1 MKEQEIITK
10 EEADRLMEEDK
21 EAEDEIRARNLRIGA
36 GAISFLAVLLASGI
50 GFTIYK
56 HHNSPKKS
64 FHYKVTHD
72 GKIQVSGRVKFKEVK
87 ENWYLFEK
95 ELNNGEP
102 RLYIVD
108 QRFFGDLIDIHTD
121 QIIGNSVIH
130 YGEYV
135 DETILNM
142 EHLEPYLITYDM
154 VYDSYTIE
162 DMDRLLGLIE
172 ENYEYTI
179 PDESEKVMMKTPE
192 QTLEQTID

>member
-1 MKEQEIITK
+1 MKDQEIITK
-10 EEADRLMEEDK
+10 EEAERLMEED
-21 EAEDEIRARNLRIGA
+21 EDKNEEIRVRNLRIGA

-87 ENWYLFEK
+87 ENWYLLEK
-95 ELNNGEP
+95 ELNNGNP

-108 QRFFGDLIDIHTD
+108 QSFGGNLTNIHTD
-121 QIIGNSVIH
+121 KIIGNSVIH
-130 YGEYV
+130 YGEYM

-142 EHLEPYLITYDM
+142 AHLEPYLITYDM
-154 VYDSYTIE
+154 VYDSYTLE

-192 QTLEQTID
+192 QTLE

>member
-1 MKEQEIITK
+1 MKDQEVITK

-21 EAEDEIRARNLRIGA
+21 EAEDEIRARNLRVGA
-36 GAISFLAVLLASGI
+36 GVISLVTVLLAGGI
-50 GFTIYK
+50 GITMYK

-108 QRFFGDLIDIHTD
+108 ESFGGNLTNIHTN
-121 QIIGNSVIH
+121 QIIGYSNRDR
-130 YGEYV
+130 YGFA
-135 DETILNM
+135 DETLLNI

-162 DMDRLLGLIE
+162 DMDQLLGLIE
-172 ENYEYTI
+172 ANYEYTI